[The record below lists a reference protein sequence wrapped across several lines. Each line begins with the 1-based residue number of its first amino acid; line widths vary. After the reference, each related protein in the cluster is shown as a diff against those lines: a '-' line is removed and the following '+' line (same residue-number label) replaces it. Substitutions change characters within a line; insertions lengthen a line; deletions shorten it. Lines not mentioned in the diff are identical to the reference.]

1 MSIVYASML
10 VLEKF
15 GEVGN
20 KPKEKPRI
28 SRLTG
33 LQNSLKPAGCTWAL
47 FIVHQSVIVSRS
59 YVLDYRRVTEAR
71 KISSTTWKTY
81 LCPNSGTANS
91 YLEPELLRVWVSR
104 SYRHNKR
111 LKTWVSGVRTT
122 STRNV
127 CNKFL
132 RKYRD
137 LRWLDRQC
145 GWSLNLRFNSASTLP
160 RSVFVLV
167 LAFSCSFSLHGH
179 RNGLPGNTDD
189 HLSICWTLQNP
200 PDQGVASCDAL
211 NSQEYRSA
219 ADPFKELGELNFW
232 GPFFLSFFQISQLK
246 AMKPGFLNS
255 SKAQSALSLP
265 RALKCE

>member
-71 KISSTTWKTY
+71 KICSRTWRTY
-81 LCPNSGTANS
+81 LYPNSGTANS

-111 LKTWVSGVRTT
+111 LGTRVSGVRTT

-127 CNKFL
+127 SICNKFL

-145 GWSLNLRFNSASTLP
+145 GGSLNLRFNSASTLP

-200 PDQGVASCDAL
+200 PDQGVATCDAL
-211 NSQEYRSA
+211 RL
-219 ADPFKELGELNFW
+219 ELARVS
-232 GPFFLSFFQISQLK
+232 LSSRPI
-246 AMKPGFLNS
+246 
-255 SKAQSALSLP
+255 
-265 RALKCE
+265 